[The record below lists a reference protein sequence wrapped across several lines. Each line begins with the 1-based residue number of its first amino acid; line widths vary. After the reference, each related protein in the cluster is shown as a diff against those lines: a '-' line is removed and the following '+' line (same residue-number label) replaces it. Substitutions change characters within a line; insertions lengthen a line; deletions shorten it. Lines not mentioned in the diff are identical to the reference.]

1 MFLFVTHSAEAVWER
16 LSLGVGNALERPWI
30 TVLMAVPT
38 VYAQLIEAYEQ
49 MEREGDV
56 VGEPAQNDPFFAPF
70 IVLNDLSTKT
80 GSGQT

>member
-1 MFLFVTHSAEAVWER
+1 
-16 LSLGVGNALERPWI
+16 
-30 TVLMAVPT
+30 MAVPT

-56 VGEPAQNDPFFAPF
+56 VGEPAKNDPFFAPF

>member
-56 VGEPAQNDPFFAPF
+56 VGEPAKNDPFFAPF